1 MIFNLIYY
9 LKINLLVNYYMNHF
23 IEKNI
28 LIDELLELEISYV
41 HEILDI
47 FNELRN
53 TNDYKKDIVLLDETI
68 HIIDNI
74 IWENYEYLKSIEGDK
89 LNFQYDYI
97 IDRLN
102 DLYIGKH
109 KIQTFINKLNDIDII
124 SDLLKE
130 FDINNK

>member
-1 MIFNLIYY
+1 
-9 LKINLLVNYYMNHF
+9 MNHF